1 MAMRTT
7 INYIGVQ
14 NDDDEYGQ
22 HEEERMAIVPNLT
35 TDSPP
40 MRPTRPYSYY
50 VATNFHPFDLSV
62 LSQQLEEQQQE
73 NLKQQ
78 QQQQQLNEQQK
89 QNKQEIHVSRKQQ
102 RQNNKK
108 SGKKT
113 AKQRLSVSLVDIK
126 NTNVSVNTDG
136 NTQEIVVNDDD
147 SISRL
152 KREKKAKSN
161 QNVNEPTTPSST
173 LSFFKRS
180 SHLTATM
187 PASTSRAHKAAII
200 ASNQSTTQAANSQPI
215 TGKINK
221 FFRQLFR
228 VGAEGKHHH
237 TMAPSTIDEEEEVI
251 I

>member
-1 MAMRTT
+1 MRTT

-35 TDSPP
+35 TESPP

-50 VATNFHPFDLSV
+50 VATNFHPFDLSI

-78 QQQQQLNEQQK
+78 QQQHLNEQQK

-113 AKQRLSVSLVDIK
+113 KQRLSVSLVDIK
-126 NTNVSVNTDG
+126 NPNVSVNTDG
-136 NTQEIVVNDDD
+136 NTQEIIVNDDD

-200 ASNQSTTQAANSQPI
+200 ASNQSTTQANSQPI

-237 TMAPSTIDEEEEVI
+237 TTAPSTIDEEEEVI